1 MKPKPR
7 RVLLRRLLLR
17 TNNNKRLWPAL
28 IALFMGTT
36 LLLYSIILWTGFQDV
51 LSGTYDKGSVDGTY
65 LTVSKPVTTD
75 KDILRQK
82 QAIFTEREIRA
93 LSSIPVVEDLGVFT
107 AGKFPV
113 EVAFTGDKA
122 QFATSLFLES
132 VPQRFIDNKPLDW
145 QWQYTS
151 TEVPVIVSTEFLNLY
166 NFGYAPNQGVP
177 QLTQG
182 TIKALEFDLI
192 VGDSVD
198 TEIFTARV
206 KGFSD
211 RISSILAPEEFIEYS
226 NQRFAPGATQKPSR
240 LILRVKDPSNQLFTD
255 YLKETEYV
263 VNKELLRWNRLRV
276 VIQAVSLGVGIL
288 AVILLFIGASVFY
301 LFAQL
306 TLAQA
311 RKNLQSLIQLG
322 YNPDYLKRFMFVRYV
337 FIILD
342 VMILAGIAAIIAQV
356 RTAKFILSMNL
367 HIATFPAWQVWV
379 APLVIFLV
387 LVFFINRMIAK
398 AVRQ

>member
-1 MKPKPR
+1 MKQKPR

-17 TNNNKRLWPAL
+17 TGNNKRLWPAL
-28 IALFMGTT
+28 IALFMGTV
-36 LLLYSIILWTGFQDV
+36 LLLYSVILWTGFKDV
-51 LSGTYDKGSVDGTY
+51 LSGKYDKGTVDGTY
-65 LTVSKPVTTD
+65 LTISKPITTD

-82 QAIFTEREIRA
+82 QAVFTEREIRA
-93 LSSIPVVEDLGVFT
+93 LNSIPVVEDMGIFT

-122 QFATSLFLES
+122 QFSTSLFLEA
-132 VPQRFIDNKPLDW
+132 VPKRFIDNKPLDW

-166 NFGYAPNQGVP
+166 NFGYASNQGVP

-198 TEIFTARV
+198 KEIFTARV

-211 RISSILAPEEFIEYS
+211 RISSILAPEEFIEYG
-226 NQRFAPGATQKPSR
+226 NKRFAPGVTQKPSR
-240 LILRVKDPSNQLFTD
+240 LILRVKDPSDQLFTD
-255 YLKETEYV
+255 YLKETGYT
-263 VNKELLRWNRLRV
+263 VNNELLRWNRLRI
-276 VIQAVSLGVGIL
+276 VINAATLGIGVL
-288 AVILLFIGASVFY
+288 AVILLAMGASVFS

-306 TLAQA
+306 TMTHA
-311 RKNLQSLIQLG
+311 RKNLQLLIELG
-322 YNPDYLKRFMFVRYV
+322 YNPDYLRRFMFVRYV
-337 FIILD
+337 FILLD
-342 VMILAGIAAIIAQV
+342 VMILAGIAAVIAQV
-356 RTAKFILSMNL
+356 RTAKYILSMNL

-379 APLVIFLV
+379 ALLSIFLILLGFV
-387 LVFFINRMIAK
+387 NRVIAK
-398 AVRQ
+398 AAR